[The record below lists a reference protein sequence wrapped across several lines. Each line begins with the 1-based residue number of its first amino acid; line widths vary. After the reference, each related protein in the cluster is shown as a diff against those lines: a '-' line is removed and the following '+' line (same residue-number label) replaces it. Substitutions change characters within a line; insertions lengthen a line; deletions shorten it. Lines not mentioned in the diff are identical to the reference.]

1 MLSEEE
7 IQEIK
12 QKIISQIE
20 STFPIEQV
28 ANARRQV
35 EVMNPEELEKF
46 LERNKMIISDEEN
59 NKEEGNECVF
69 CSIASEKIKSVKIA
83 ENKKAIAV
91 LEINPVSRGHS
102 LIIPKE
108 HITSSDKLPK
118 EAFELAEKIS
128 KRIKKKFKPKDVTIS
143 SFNLFG
149 HEVIAVLPVYTN
161 ETLASKKSQAKP
173 EELGKLK
180 SELEEKPKK
189 PKVKKAKKLKKLDE
203 KKLWLPVRIP

>member
-91 LEINPVSRGHS
+91 LEINPISIGHS

-108 HITSSDKLPK
+108 HSEKPSKEVLRLAKKVSEILKKKLNPK
-118 EAFELAEKIS
+118 NIEIS
-128 KRIKKKFKPKDVTIS
+128 KSR
-143 SFNLFG
+143 LFG
-149 HEVIAVLPVYTN
+149 HEVISLLPVYAN
-161 ETLASKKSQAKP
+161 ENFNSERRHTTVQ
-173 EELGKLK
+173 
-180 SELEEKPKK
+180 ELETVKEDLEKKIEKAPKK
-189 PKVKKAKKLKKLDE
+189 PKVE
-203 KKLWLPVRIP
+203 KIKEIFHLPKRIP